1 MCILQIQ
8 KKGFKNGMEDT
19 EKASGMIS
27 WFGVISFLLVEQ
39 L

>member
-8 KKGFKNGMEDT
+8 KKGFKKGVEDT
-19 EKASGMIS
+19 EKAAG
-27 WFGVISFLLVEQ
+27 GVISFLLVEQ